1 MENIDIDEFLLNLV
15 NNNYISKS
23 EYNFVDKSIITDYV
37 NSFLFKRLLN
47 SKNVYK
53 EKSFT
58 MKYKEDIQN
67 NSNIYLVDGQID
79 MYFEEDGELVIVDF
93 KTNKKIDEEI
103 YKTQLELYKQGLE
116 RATGKKVKEKIIYW
130 IFHNEFSS
138 I

>member
-1 MENIDIDEFLLNLV
+1 
-15 NNNYISKS
+15 
-23 EYNFVDKSIITDYV
+23 
-37 NSFLFKRLLN
+37 
-47 SKNVYK
+47 
-53 EKSFT
+53 KSFT